1 MHFEIIPKS
10 LRTCAV
16 EYINEEKLRYPSS
29 HGNTIKKHVS
39 AWRSIMLV
47 CFLTQPNNYSVQNSK
62 TFIQGMFSHT
72 EKCKAI
78 YENQSLINN
87 IWIKKTMI
95 FFTKLL
101 YRDAASLCVCV
112 CLTVLSFYFDTAV
125 GLRPKLALIIWTDLR
140 IVEPK
145 KLPLPRQGG
154 FEGVT
159 FKKFGRCH
167 ELQRKSIH
175 LFKQVWEML

>member
-1 MHFEIIPKS
+1 
-10 LRTCAV
+10 
-16 EYINEEKLRYPSS
+16 
-29 HGNTIKKHVS
+29 
-39 AWRSIMLV
+39 
-47 CFLTQPNNYSVQNSK
+47 
-62 TFIQGMFSHT
+62 
-72 EKCKAI
+72 
-78 YENQSLINN
+78 
-87 IWIKKTMI
+87 MI

-175 LFKQVWEML
+175 LSLGNVMNWFIGKNLNVTKHQVFKSLGNAIILSDYTANIPDEAG